1 MMTLVINEQEY
12 KVKFG
17 YNSFADSDLL
27 ENVQNIAKL
36 LSGTTSDEEVVGIG
50 KMRELFSTVRK
61 LLYVG
66 FMKYNPVSSVQE
78 VGNLLDDYM
87 EQAPKLTEDGDKE
100 DRGVLALFVMLANE
114 LANEGFL
121 ADFVEKMMAAEKSQT
136 QAIPQD
142 HKKTSK
148 KK

>member
-1 MMTLVINEQEY
+1 MMILVINEQEY

-27 ENVQNIAKL
+27 ENVQNIANL

-50 KMRELFSTVRK
+50 KMRELFSTVRE

-87 EQAPKLTEDGDKE
+87 EQAPKLTEDGEKE
-100 DRGVLALFVMLANE
+100 DRGVLALFIMLANE

-136 QAIPQD
+136 QAILQD

>member
-1 MMTLVINEQEY
+1 MMTLKINEVEY

-27 ENVQNIAKL
+27 ENVQSIANL
-36 LSGTTSDEEVVGIG
+36 LSGSTTDDEVVGIG
-50 KMRELFSTVRK
+50 KMRELFSTVRE

-66 FMKYNPVSSVQE
+66 FMKYNPVQSVEE

-87 EQAPKLTEDGDKE
+87 EQTPTDEEEKE
-100 DRGVLALFVMLANE
+100 DRGVLTLFIKLSNE
-114 LANEGFL
+114 LASEGFL

-136 QAIPQD
+136 KAIPQD
-142 HKKTSK
+142 HKKSVK
-148 KK
+148 K

>member
-27 ENVQNIAKL
+27 ENVQNIANL
-36 LSGTTSDEEVVGIG
+36 LSGTSSDEEVVGIG
-50 KMRELFSTVRK
+50 KMRELFSTVRE

-66 FMKYNPVSSVQE
+66 FMKYNPVSTVQD

-87 EQAPKLTEDGDKE
+87 EQAQEPIEGEEKE
-100 DRGVLALFVMLANE
+100 DRGVLALFIMLANE

-121 ADFVEKMMAAEKSQT
+121 ADFVEKMMATEKSQAK
-136 QAIPQD
+136 AIPQD
-142 HKKTSK
+142 HKKSTK